1 MKNAPAHKEKIMG
14 LTYGKV
20 SKVNYKAGMVDVMIE
35 ARESMII
42 TDVPYLSLLYEMP
55 KVKDQVVM
63 IYPDENIEAA
73 IVLGTP
79 YSDITKPKSS
89 GKNIMCKEL
98 QDGSHILYDQAK
110 KLLEITAK
118 TTVLNDVEV
127 SRLSFEKMSFKDGTS
142 ISYDGETIYIDAPV
156 TKVKTLKAEKVIC
169 TELEATTA
177 KVKTLIAD
185 EVTCSGG
192 IAAQAVS
199 VAGDISAAGAT
210 FTGGVAAK
218 KVTADN
224 LVYKE

>member
-1 MKNAPAHKEKIMG
+1 
-14 LTYGKV
+14 
-20 SKVNYKAGMVDVMIE
+20 
-35 ARESMII
+35 MII

-63 IYPDENIEAA
+63 IYPDEDIGAA

-89 GKNIMCKEL
+89 GKNIVCKEL
-98 QDGSHILYDQAK
+98 PDGNHILYDQTK

-127 SRLSFEKMSFKDGTS
+127 DQLSLEKMSFKDGTS
-142 ISYDGETIYIDAPV
+142 ISYDGETISIDAPV
-156 TKVKTLKAEKVIC
+156 TKVKMLKADKVIC
-169 TELEATTA
+169 TELEAETA
-177 KVKTLIAD
+177 KVKTLIVD
-185 EVTCSGG
+185 EVTCSGE

-199 VAGDISAAGAT
+199 ATGDISAAGAT
-210 FTGGVAAK
+210 FTGDVSAK